1 MARPAAGS
9 VAIPS
14 WSARFA
20 TTTPKWGLMA
30 NRWTLGRCEMADDLN
45 KIRADVN
52 GLRAN
57 RERLKKA
64 QEFLEAIQASTKEQ
78 TTLKWA
84 TMALVELDLMEMDD
98 GN

>member
-1 MARPAAGS
+1 
-9 VAIPS
+9 
-14 WSARFA
+14 
-20 TTTPKWGLMA
+20 
-30 NRWTLGRCEMADDLN
+30 MADDLN